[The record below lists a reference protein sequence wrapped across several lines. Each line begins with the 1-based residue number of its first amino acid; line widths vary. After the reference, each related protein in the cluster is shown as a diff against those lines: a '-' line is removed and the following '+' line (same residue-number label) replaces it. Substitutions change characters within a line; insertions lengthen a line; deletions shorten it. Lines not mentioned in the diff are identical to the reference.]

1 MNRCILIGNLVADPE
16 TMTTGSGI
24 IKCTFRIAVQRR
36 YAAQGGEKVAD
47 FLTVVA
53 WRQLADLCGKYL
65 AKGRKVGVEG
75 SIQTRSYDAQDG
87 TKRYVTEIVA
97 DGIEF
102 LGSKSEGAQGNS
114 EPNTGI
120 DRAKE
125 EAKAAMRRED
135 IKNGFVEA
143 EDDELPF

>member
-1 MNRCILIGNLVADPE
+1 MNKCILIGNLVADPE

-24 IKCTFRIAVQRR
+24 TKCTFRIAVQRR

-53 WRQLADLCGKYL
+53 WRQLADLCCKYL

-87 TKRYVTEIVA
+87 SKRYVTEIVA

-102 LGSKSEGAQGNS
+102 LGSKSEGAQGDS
-114 EPNTGI
+114 GTQERI
-120 DRAKE
+120 AQAKE
-125 EAKAAMRRED
+125 YVKQAAPQPRQM
-135 IKNGFVEA
+135 GFTEVDD
-143 EDDELPF
+143 DDELPF